1 MKSEHKLVLLLSIVA
16 LLAAT
21 VTLAKTK
28 EQSAPVS
35 LAFAVTLADGTQLQP
50 GSYKVTLLSETSSP
64 HIVFYKGGK
73 LICKCPV
80 KLEDAG
86 TKIPFT
92 QISYNQD
99 ADKTRRITMMEVA
112 GWTQKVILSGSGT

>member
-1 MKSEHKLVLLLSIVA
+1 MRMERKLALLVSVVA
-16 LLAAT
+16 LLAAS
-21 VTLAKTK
+21 VTLGKTK

-50 GSYKVTLLSETSSP
+50 GSYKVTLLSETGSP
-64 HIVFYKGGK
+64 QIVFYKDGK
-73 LICKCPV
+73 LVCKCPV

-92 QISYNQD
+92 QISYDQG
-99 ADKTRRITMMEVA
+99 ADKTRRITMMEIA
-112 GWTQKVILSGSGT
+112 GWTQKVILGDSGA

>member
-1 MKSEHKLVLLLSIVA
+1 MRMERKLALLVSIVA
-16 LLAAT
+16 LLTAS
-21 VTLAKTK
+21 VTLGKTK
-28 EQSAPVS
+28 KQTVPVS

-50 GSYKVTLLSETSSP
+50 GAYKVTLLSETSSP

-73 LICKCPV
+73 LVCKCPV

-99 ADKTRRITMMEVA
+99 ADKTRRITKMEIA
-112 GWTQKVILSGSGT
+112 GWTQKVILGASGT

>member
-1 MKSEHKLVLLLSIVA
+1 MRLERKVLLLVSIIVLITA
-16 LLAAT
+16 C
-21 VTLAKTK
+21 VTLGKTK
-28 EQSAPVS
+28 DQTAPVS
-35 LAFAVTLADGTQLQP
+35 IAFAVTLADGTQLQP

-73 LICKCPV
+73 LVCKCPV

-99 ADKTRRITMMEVA
+99 ADKTRRITKMEIA
-112 GWTQKVILSGSGT
+112 GWTQKVILGASGT

>member
-1 MKSEHKLVLLLSIVA
+1 MRIEHKLVLLASIVA
-16 LLAAT
+16 LLVAS

-28 EQSAPVS
+28 EQSAPIS

-80 KLEDAG
+80 KLEDVR

-92 QISYNQD
+92 QISYDQS
-99 ADKTRRITMMEVA
+99 ADKTHRITTMQIA
-112 GWTQKVILSGSGT
+112 GWTQTVILGGSGT